1 MLRPYP
7 ASTIREV
14 AMQGL
19 TLLLTFLAMA
29 LVSAAIAVTVGII
42 LDNFPHIHD
51 LLSVL
56 GFFGTLVVLLP
67 VAWIVAVRL
76 TEPRQST
83 HA

>member
-1 MLRPYP
+1 
-7 ASTIREV
+7 
-14 AMQGL
+14 MQGL
-19 TLLLTFLAMA
+19 TLLVTFLVMA
-29 LVSAAIAVTVGII
+29 LVSVAIAVIVGIV

-67 VAWIVAVRL
+67 VGWIVAVRL
-76 TEPRQST
+76 TEPRHPT